1 MGNMQQSLNDIV
13 RLLSAGAAG
22 GSAGLGGG
30 GGGGAGPISNPTPTP
45 PHTFSYE
52 EERRDAPPRTD
63 HFAVGNG
70 HRSILQSD
78 PEPDTGLG
86 GSRNNDRLG
95 IQPGRRWQHDW
106 PDTRAQPPVTYM
118 SLPPSRGGSEEPE
131 DVLAI
136 KEISNP
142 LGVMSNMAGLVEEAA
157 QRSKASPKDPKL
169 GEGPGAQ
176 YEDAVRLSPEQP
188 RATKRARLA
197 SPPVTGTQDDWHLKD
212 SSSNNRIGRKI
223 QGDVDPVAA
232 GLITEQE
239 GRELMRV

>member
-1 MGNMQQSLNDIV
+1 
-13 RLLSAGAAG
+13 
-22 GSAGLGGG
+22 
-30 GGGGAGPISNPTPTP
+30 
-45 PHTFSYE
+45 
-52 EERRDAPPRTD
+52 
-63 HFAVGNG
+63 
-70 HRSILQSD
+70 
-78 PEPDTGLG
+78 
-86 GSRNNDRLG
+86 
-95 IQPGRRWQHDW
+95 
-106 PDTRAQPPVTYM
+106 M

>member
-1 MGNMQQSLNDIV
+1 MQQSLNDIV

-22 GSAGLGGG
+22 G
-30 GGGGAGPISNPTPTP
+30 GGGAGPRSNATPTP
-45 PHTFSYE
+45 PHTFSYDE
-52 EERRDAPPRTD
+52 DRRDAPPRID

-70 HRSILQSD
+70 HRSILQSE
-78 PEPDTGLG
+78 PESESGLG
-86 GSRNNDRLG
+86 GSRNNDRLE
-95 IQPGRRWQHDW
+95 IQSAGRWQHDW

-176 YEDAVRLSPEQP
+176 YDDTVRLSPEQT
-188 RATKRARLA
+188 RAPKRARLA
-197 SPPVTGTQDDWHLKD
+197 SPPVTATLDDWHLKE
-212 SSSNNRIGRKI
+212 SSSNVSVGRKV